1 MKDKNKIVELM
12 VIRLNEEGQIDII
25 YSDVLVNLMNSNPTD
40 EVKKAI
46 IDSTNSVI
54 ENINKELVKL
64 KEQKENDN
72 NN

>member
-1 MKDKNKIVELM
+1 MDNKNKIVELM

-54 ENINKELVKL
+54 ENIDKELITL
-64 KEQKENDN
+64 KEKKVHDN